1 LIKGSWGQTQS
12 INFKNIA
19 KPLEM
24 EKKLVVD
31 KKRR

>member
-1 LIKGSWGQTQS
+1 MYIIDQRFMGPNTS

-24 EKKLVVD
+24 EKKISS
-31 KKRR
+31 